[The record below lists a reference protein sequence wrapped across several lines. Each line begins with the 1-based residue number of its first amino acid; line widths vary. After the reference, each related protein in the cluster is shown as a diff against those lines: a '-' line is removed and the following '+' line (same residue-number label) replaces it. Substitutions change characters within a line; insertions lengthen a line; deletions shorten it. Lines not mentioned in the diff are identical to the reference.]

1 MASYQHLNLVERT
14 KIKVL
19 NLQGMSLRD
28 IGKAIGRPHTTVSRE
43 LTRNHQ
49 GHPLMSGYVPE
60 LAQILANKRHT
71 EASKRPRL
79 KSQEVRDFVHE
90 KLNLGWTPE
99 QISGT
104 IGEILPD
111 FSISYEAVYQYIY
124 ADYREGISLL
134 ARGHKQRYPRKYS
147 KKSRAPKIKNRVDI
161 DKRPEEINQRKVFG
175 HWESD
180 SIVSQSGN
188 SAINVILERISRR
201 VFINKTTDKTA
212 ETTKNAITNSLKKLP
227 AHARLSITY
236 DNGSENYYHEEI
248 NSELDTQSYFCK
260 PYHSWEKGAVEN
272 ANGLIRRFIPKKT
285 NLDTVTEE
293 ELKIIEF
300 KINNRPRKCLGF
312 KTPES
317 IFSEHCAQQA
327 ALN

>member
-14 KIKVL
+14 TIKVL
-19 NLQGMSLRD
+19 NLQGMSLRE
-28 IGKAIGRPHTTVSRE
+28 IGRKIGRPHTTVSRE
-43 LTRNHQ
+43 LIRNHQ

-60 LAQILANKRHT
+60 LAQNLAVKRHADT
-71 EASKRPRL
+71 SKRPRL

-90 KLNLGWTPE
+90 KLNIGWTPE

-104 IGEILPD
+104 INETLPD
-111 FSISYEAVYQYIY
+111 FSISYEAIYQYIY
-124 ADYREGISLL
+124 TDYREGISLL
-134 ARGHKQRYPRKYS
+134 ARSHKQRYPRKYS

-180 SIVSQSGN
+180 SIVSQSGI

-201 VFINKTTDKTA
+201 IFINKTTDKTS
-212 ETTKNAITNSLKKLP
+212 ETTKKAIIGSLKKLP
-227 AHARLSITY
+227 AHARLSVTY

-248 NSELDTQSYFCK
+248 NLELNMQSYFCK

-312 KTPES
+312 KTPENV
-317 IFSEHCAQQA
+317 FSAHCAQQSA
-327 ALN
+327 MN